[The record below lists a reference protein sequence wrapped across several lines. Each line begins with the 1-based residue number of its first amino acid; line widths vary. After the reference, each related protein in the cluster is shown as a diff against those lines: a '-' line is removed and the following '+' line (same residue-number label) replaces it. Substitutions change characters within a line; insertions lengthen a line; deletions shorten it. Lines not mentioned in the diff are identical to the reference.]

1 VSELLLYFRIDRHG
15 GTNRGRT
22 AGLRILIL
30 LIFFN
35 SCLSAIRPVF
45 AEVAKHP
52 WGLQIYGFATRY
64 HHLIEYLPGSG
75 VGLAVERRIVR
86 NQFAVAAGIEYT
98 RAAQA
103 LTLIGG
109 STEIHTDLYQSFVA
123 ARGIWRPRRQS
134 RLALVLELQTGVLL
148 LRSQPWTFDA
158 GTFGKIKFNS
168 KSEAKLALG
177 WSGGAAFRVSER
189 MAVLLFVKQEFSRFV
204 QRQIGEAATPEAW
217 RPRWNFAAGLSWQ
230 L

>member
-1 VSELLLYFRIDRHG
+1 VFELLLYFRIDRQD
-15 GTNRGRT
+15 GTSRGRAT
-22 AGLRILIL
+22 RLLTLVL
-30 LIFFN
+30 LIFFV
-35 SCLSAIRPVF
+35 SCLSAIQSVF
-45 AEVAKHP
+45 AEVTRHP
-52 WGLQIYGFATRY
+52 WGLQVYGFATRY
-64 HHLIEYLPGSG
+64 HHLIEYLPGAG
-75 VGLAVERRIVR
+75 VGLAIERRITR
-86 NQFAVAAGIEYT
+86 NQFAVAAGMEYT

-109 STEIHTDLYQSFVA
+109 SNEIHTDLYKSFVA

-189 MAVLLFVKQEFSRFV
+189 MAVLLFVKQDFSRFAH
-204 QRQIGEAATPEAW
+204 RQIGVAETPEVW
-217 RPRWNFAAGLSWQ
+217 RSRWNFAAGLSWQ
-230 L
+230 F